1 MFYNMPECTYKF
13 IVPLICESYQ
23 LVKEVLN
30 FIQTKVGRDASPISI
45 AQFQNRRRDGGDGG
59 YFPSDYKKS
68 QLANS

>member
-45 AQFQNRRRDGGDGG
+45 AQFQNRRRDGGI
-59 YFPSDYKKS
+59 PASKLIARESTSLKT
-68 QLANS
+68 